1 MKRPMATVGFTYL
14 AALVAATYFNADFAK
29 IMSII
34 FFVLFIISLV
44 IKSIRKQKVLPIA
57 FFTVTVAFAV
67 YSVFNYVNVKPI
79 EQLNEQDAVISGK
92 ICELPYSAYN
102 RCYYVVETD
111 KIDLDGAPQ
120 KIKLRISMSKALD
133 ADLYDKISGKVH
145 MSLPSDSG
153 GFSSKTYY
161 AAKGIHMLSYLYEYE
176 DYQIKSDENKP
187 IYYYFL
193 KAKQT

>member
-92 ICELPYSAYN
+92 I
-102 RCYYVVETD
+102 
-111 KIDLDGAPQ
+111 
-120 KIKLRISMSKALD
+120 
-133 ADLYDKISGKVH
+133 
-145 MSLPSDSG
+145 
-153 GFSSKTYY
+153 
-161 AAKGIHMLSYLYEYE
+161 
-176 DYQIKSDENKP
+176 
-187 IYYYFL
+187 
-193 KAKQT
+193 